1 MYSIY
6 NIILVS
12 DVVHSFSNFID
23 WDSAGPLAGTAGS
36 WGLAAGPSGPTAG
49 DRLAPDIPACRVWGT
64 PKLALVYW

>member
-12 DVVHSFSNFID
+12 DVLHSFSNFID

-36 WGLAAGPSGPTAG
+36 WGLAAGHTGPS
-49 DRLAPDIPACRVWGT
+49 R
-64 PKLALVYW
+64 